1 MGGKDEREVMELPNE
16 RGYVRVF
23 VTEANGAIPV
33 EGALVTVTD
42 YGAEN
47 DVLYTLRTDEGG
59 LTETVSLIVP
69 GAGES
74 LNPGSSSPAGLYG
87 ITVRREGYY
96 PVEAAAV
103 PVFAGVLAVLPVDL
117 VPLSEA
123 DTIGESGQIMLYET
137 PTPFKENRG
146 GTELLQFSVM
156 PTADRGSGIYED
168 VPTACRRFVGTA
180 SVCQPK
186 PDAHEYYG
194 KVHKLYNKLYN
205 QLKECYKDLASL

>member
-1 MGGKDEREVMELPNE
+1 MICLANA

-47 DVLYTLRTDEGG
+47 DVLFTLRTDEGG

-69 GAGES
+69 DAGQS

-87 ITVRREGYY
+87 VTVRRAGYY
-96 PVEAAAV
+96 PVEAVAV
-103 PVFAGVLAVLPVDL
+103 PVFSGVLAVLPVDL

-123 DTIGESGQIMLYET
+123 DTLGESGQIMLYET
-137 PTPFKENRG
+137 P
-146 GTELLQFSVM
+146 GTESLEPGSVN
-156 PTADRGSGIYED
+156 RED
-168 VPTACRRFVGTA
+168 VGNRNGEITGGNLANRPTQNPGGRNGDTGG
-180 SVCQPK
+180 
-186 PDAHEYYG
+186 DT
-194 KVHKLYNKLYN
+194 
-205 QLKECYKDLASL
+205 